1 MVKMGGPYLERG
13 ETIVLTTDRVRFN
26 ALQHDVLLTTRNLI
40 LVDAGQD
47 RFQPSMYP
55 LLSILSVKGGKTA
68 NGESVISIFFHETEG
83 RDDSEPMILV
93 FSQQPGEQR
102 KSERDDWM
110 RKLMKLIVSA
120 RQETSMEG
128 SSPADQKDGIQPSTR
143 RTFAPDMPIPFK
155 TAPDTRPDHVEFTLM
170 PEEPEPPVSSEDAES
185 DMIPATHQEE
195 ETPYDAGFIPVP
207 ALAEAPAVNDNG
219 ELPADAELVPESPV
233 TGPSAHHNG
242 GDIPRDAEWVRDSSV
257 TGPHSDESELRPVE
271 YGVPESPGISVP
283 PVWDSEES
291 SGDIEPAPDTAVAS
305 LTSSPD
311 SGWAPVDT
319 GRLPE
324 SPDTPFTPF
333 TDNEG
338 LAENAGLV
346 PDLPEPEKIPEIPKT
361 EPLAHTW
368 EGGEGS
374 VSVPDTS
381 TEEESPDVPGED
393 TRIADLP
400 LPPEQEGSGS
410 LQNSYEKEPELSES
424 TLLGMPEVQETFHQ
438 TAAETTTPAPEIPR
452 RAPDPGSGWRTF
464 IAVTAILIIILA
476 IVGAGVY
483 YSASFPPQ
491 PVTTAPTPTTPMPSL
506 TLQPTPVPTSVI
518 IPPNGI
524 WVRVMYHGDFYGWL
538 GIAGSLRAVNSSGE
552 QIYKLP
558 ESAET
563 IQVNMYKPDNS
574 GKPLLVEVYR
584 EGKMISNR
592 TISVPMGSI
601 EMLIDAKTGMPPGL
615 SPAITPQV
623 NQTGSG
629 GGRIMYF

>member
-1 MVKMGGPYLERG
+1 
-13 ETIVLTTDRVRFN
+13 
-26 ALQHDVLLTTRNLI
+26 
-40 LVDAGQD
+40 
-47 RFQPSMYP
+47 
-55 LLSILSVKGGKTA
+55 
-68 NGESVISIFFHETEG
+68 
-83 RDDSEPMILV
+83 
-93 FSQQPGEQR
+93 
-102 KSERDDWM
+102 M
-110 RKLMKLIVSA
+110 RKLMKLIVSV

-155 TAPDTRPDHVEFTLM
+155 TAPDTRQDHVEFTVM

-195 ETPYDAGFIPVP
+195 ETPNDAGFIPVS
-207 ALAEAPAVNDNG
+207 ALEEAPAVNDNG
-219 ELPADAELVPESPV
+219 ELPADAERVPESPV

-242 GDIPRDAEWVRDSSV
+242 GDIPRDAEGVPDSSV
-257 TGPHSDESELRPVE
+257 TGPPSDESELRPVE
-271 YGVPESPGISVP
+271 SGVPESPGISVP

-311 SGWAPVDT
+311 SGWAAVDT

-324 SPDTPFTPF
+324 SPDTPFTPS

-338 LAENAGLV
+338 LAEHADRA
-346 PDLPEPEKIPEIPKT
+346 PDLPEPAQIPEIPNT
-361 EPLAHTW
+361 EPLTR
-368 EGGEGS
+368 EEGEGS
-374 VSVPDTS
+374 ASVPDTS
-381 TEEESPDVPGED
+381 TEQESPDVSRED
-393 TRIADLP
+393 TGIADLP

-410 LQNSYEKEPELSES
+410 LQNSLGKETELSEPK
-424 TLLGMPEVQETFHQ
+424 LLGMPEVQEPFHQ

-452 RAPDPGSGWRTF
+452 RAADPGSGRRTF

-483 YSASFPPQ
+483 YSASLPPQ
-491 PVTTAPTPTTPMPSL
+491 PITTAPTPTTPLPSL
-506 TLQPTPVPTSVI
+506 TLQPTPVPAPLI
-518 IPPNGI
+518 IPANGI
-524 WVRVMYHGDFYGWL
+524 WVRVMYPGDFYGWL

-552 QIYKLP
+552 QIYRLP

-584 EGKMISNR
+584 EGKMINNR

-615 SPAITPQV
+615 SPTITPQV